1 MLFTVYF
8 PPQTSKGKVPVVYYL
23 SGLSCTDENFIQKG
37 LNIEGEDESWDFG
50 SSAGFYLNATQP
62 KWKNYRMYEYITEE
76 LPATLQHLPELDTQ
90 KASIMGHSMGGHG
103 ALTIGIKNPAKFKS
117 ISAFAPI
124 CNPSQVPWGKKAFS
138 GYLGHDQS
146 QWKQYDAVELLGSY
160 SGPQLEVMQVLVDI
174 GTDDNFLKEQ
184 LDPEALRSAAQGKL
198 KLELRMQEGYDH
210 SYFTIS
216 TFVDSHIALHAKH
229 LTS

>member
-90 KASIMGHSMGGHG
+90 K
-103 ALTIGIKNPAKFKS
+103 
-117 ISAFAPI
+117 
-124 CNPSQVPWGKKAFS
+124 VPWGKKAFS